1 MDAACVAG
9 VPGWTASSKR
19 DLRSSFLKGN
29 ADKQSGEES
38 CWSGLGVMVGGCDS
52 SINLADS
59 LASVEG

>member
-19 DLRSSFLKGN
+19 DSRSSFLKGN

-38 CWSGLGVMVGGCDS
+38 FWSGLGVMVGGCDT
-52 SINLADS
+52 SINLVAS
-59 LASVEG
+59 LAVVKG